1 MRDFHWGL
9 LCAPTAHHYL
19 TAAAVFL
26 FITVNTVTPTSHK
39 CCLTL
44 LLGEMEPELWDKKK
58 TVTQETKEDLQNW
71 IRFIFWSTDWLA
83 VFVLKAARATT
94 TAFIQY
100 LSLCSPSSKCF
111 HLQQRCTWLKH
122 FHRKKKNN
130 IITSQSDRARARLIC
145 LSDVPSFGSTDVFY
159 AMKRLVD

>member
-19 TAAAVFL
+19 TATAVFL

-44 LLGEMEPELWDKKK
+44 LLVEIEPALWDKKK
-58 TVTQETKEDLQNW
+58 TVTQETKGDHQNW
-71 IRFIFWSTDWLA
+71 IRLIFWSTDWLA
-83 VFVLKAARATT
+83 VFVLKAAEATT
-94 TAFIQY
+94 TACIHYQ
-100 LSLCSPSSKCF
+100 SLLFPSSKCF
-111 HLQQRCTWLKH
+111 YLQRCYTWLNN

-130 IITSQSDRARARLIC
+130 IITSQREWSSKSEVLIC
-145 LSDVPSFGSTDVFY
+145 V
-159 AMKRLVD
+159 